1 MEEKHG
7 KARVSTRGS
16 GASDEGNH
24 PDSDD
29 STSAEEDDDG
39 ILVTEDLE
47 AEIATTLQA
56 IKAKDPRVYDKN
68 ASFYSN
74 IKEDATQPVEAK
86 HRPMYLKDYH
96 RMNLLGGYATGDN
109 ADEESIPKPYA
120 QEQSDLR
127 AGIVSEMHKA
137 SNGTNR
143 DQASPEASETEEGD
157 SFFTAKE
164 KTDAEEDD
172 SSSAA
177 NSKPSTEKEDIL
189 ALAEQDPE
197 RFLSNYMASR
207 AWLPAAGSRSVPFE
221 SDDEEEEERAEEFEQ
236 AFNFRFEDPATSNE
250 KLMSHARDAA
260 AKYSVRRQEPKG
272 RRRAREVER
281 EEKEMKK
288 TESEREKARLRK
300 LKIEE
305 NEEKLRK
312 IKEAAGLRGEK
323 IGREDWMKFLEEAWD
338 VEQWENEMERKF
350 GRDYYA
356 DKEEAEPE
364 SDDEGEKPTKTKRP
378 RKPKWDD
385 DIDIDDLVPD
395 FDRGDGLE
403 ATANSR
409 SAEAGSSNSAPGDEE
424 DMEGMDDD
432 AGARLKFKRPKKKD
446 LVRMRRE
453 QKKAGRLERRAIEE
467 IVDEKLEQEGPT
479 PLTSGAKAPHFR
491 YRETS
496 PRAYGLTARDIL
508 MASDSQL
515 NQFVGL
521 KKLATFRDPEKKRKD
536 KRRLGKKARLRQWR
550 RDTFGTEKEPELNL
564 AGDAKGVEKPQGGN
578 SRLAQGDQHHDTSEG
593 KRRRKRRKVKG
604 E

>member
-7 KARVSTRGS
+7 KARVSTARGS
-16 GASDEGNH
+16 GASDEG
-24 PDSDD
+24 DSDD

-39 ILVTEDLE
+39 MLVTEDLE
-47 AEIATTLQA
+47 AEIASTLQA

-68 ASFYSN
+68 SSFYSN

-96 RMNLLGGYATGDN
+96 RMNLLGGHATADN
-109 ADEESIPKPYA
+109 PDEESPPKTYA
-120 QEQSDLR
+120 QEQRDLR
-127 AGIVSEMHKA
+127 VGIISEMGKA
-137 SNGTNR
+137 PNNTKG
-143 DQASPEASETEEGD
+143 DQADAEESETDEDD

-164 KTDAEEDD
+164 RSNEGEDD
-172 SSSAA
+172 SSSAVK
-177 NSKPSTEKEDIL
+177 SKPSTEKENIL
-189 ALAEQDPE
+189 ALADQYPE

-221 SDDEEEEERAEEFEQ
+221 SDDDEDEERAEEFEQ

-260 AKYSVRRQEPKG
+260 AKYSVRRQEPTG
-272 RRRAREVER
+272 RRRAREVGR
-281 EEKEMKK
+281 EKKEMKK

-338 VEQWENEMERKF
+338 VEQWENEMEKKF

-364 SDDEGEKPTKTKRP
+364 SDDEGEKPTKTKRL

-395 FDRGDGLE
+395 FDGDDGLE
-403 ATANSR
+403 VTANSI
-409 SAEAGSSNSAPGDEE
+409 SPEAEPSNSAPEDEE
-424 DMEGMDDD
+424 GMEGMDDD
-432 AGARLKFKRPKKKD
+432 AGARPKSKRPKKKD
-446 LVRMRRE
+446 LVRMRKE

-467 IVDEKLEQEGPT
+467 IVDEKLEQEGPA
-479 PLTSGAKAPHFR
+479 LLRSGAKAPHFR

-496 PRAYGLTARDIL
+496 PRAYGLTPRDIL

-564 AGDAKGVEKPQGGN
+564 TGDAKEEEKTQGGN
-578 SRLAQGDQHHDTSEG
+578 SRLAQGDQHHDKGEG